1 MAQKTETFKV
11 EDMMCDACINTI
23 TKTLTN
29 NENIES
35 VNCDLQ
41 TKNVDV
47 TYDDENVDA
56 EEIIST
62 LDMVGFPATI
72 KKKL

>member
-1 MAQKTETFKV
+1 MIENNKSFLEELIRHWTRRYGMEVV
-11 EDMMCDACINTI
+11 ESWY
-23 TKTLTN
+23 
-29 NENIES
+29 IEIEKNS
-35 VNCDLQ
+35 VVQ
-41 TKNVDV
+41 
-47 TYDDENVDA
+47 ENVDA